1 MLFLTIEDETGLVNL
16 AATPQTV
23 DRLAEPL
30 VHAAALVVRAKL
42 ESESGALSLLVLAAR
57 ELVFAVPG
65 RSRDFR

>member
-30 VHAAALVVRAKL
+30 VHATALVVRAKV
-42 ESESGALSLLVLAAR
+42 ERESGAISLLVLAGR
-57 ELVFAVPG
+57 ELVFAMPG